1 MIRSEVHLQPA
12 YILQHKKYRETSL
25 IIDILTRDFGIVSV
39 LAKGVRKKKS
49 KTAGLLLGFMALKFS
64 YTGNSDLKILTH
76 VELDSSTI
84 KLNGI
89 SLYSGFYINELIIC
103 FLQKHDP
110 CPEVFFEYER
120 CLHLLTNSVNVEEIL
135 RFFELNLIEYVGYG
149 IELITD
155 SLTESSVEELKRYF
169 YSDKT
174 GRLQSSSDGYICG
187 RTLMAMNTR
196 TVLDKQAL
204 YEAKQLMRR
213 VIDFHLDNKELK
225 SRAVL
230 TQIIRN
236 L

>member
-1 MIRSEVHLQPA
+1 MIGTEVHLQPA

-49 KTAGLLLGFMALKFS
+49 KTAGLLLAFMALKFS
-64 YTGNSDLKILTH
+64 YVGNSELKTLTH

-84 KLNGI
+84 QLNGI
-89 SLYSGFYINELIIC
+89 SLYSGFYINELVLC
-103 FLQKHDP
+103 FLHKYDP

-120 CLHLLTNSVNVEEIL
+120 CLNFLTNSDEIEKIL
-135 RFFELNLIEYVGYG
+135 RFFELNLIGFVGYG
-149 IELITD
+149 IELTTD
-155 SLTESSVEELKRYF
+155 SLTNLNIEKLKTYSYSGGVGIVENASNGF
-169 YSDKT
+169 IS
-174 GRLQSSSDGYICG
+174 GN
-187 RTLMAMNTR
+187 TLLAMNKR
-196 TVLDKQAL
+196 SALDKQAL